1 MSNAPHYS
9 IDLNKFSLN
18 PYPDLKV
25 MRDKQPISYVPELG
39 ATLMT
44 SRNDIFVNE
53 KLTDI
58 FSSVQPDGLMTKL
71 MGENMMRKD
80 GEFHLEERKAT
91 FKSFSPRTSRDIWS
105 KKFINATSKILD
117 AMEHKKEA
125 DLVLDFALPV
135 SGEALK
141 IVTGLTNMD
150 YKEMDRVS
158 QGMIDGISNYL
169 GNKKIEENCKMCTES
184 IDAHIDEI
192 LPTLIKEPDYSLISV
207 QLESGLNDD
216 QLRANVK
223 LAISG
228 GQNEP
233 RDAISGTAWALLK
246 NPEQLSYVKSGECT
260 WLQAFEE
267 FGRWMSPIGMSPRRV
282 DQPYVY
288 NGVEFELEDRVF
300 FMFGSANRDETI
312 FEFPETYNIKRD
324 TSSSITFGAGPHFC
338 AGAWVSKTLIA
349 DVALPMLFTKFPN
362 LRLIE
367 EVNFTGWAFRGP
379 KSVKVRL

>member
-117 AMEHKKEA
+117 AMKLKKEA

-158 QGMIDGISNYL
+158 QGMIDGISNYP
-169 GNKKIEENCKMCTES
+169 GNKKIEENCKMCTAS

-207 QLESGLNDD
+207 QLEAGLNDN

-267 FGRWMSPIGMSPRRV
+267 FGRWISPIGMSPRRV
-282 DQPYVY
+282 DQQYVY

-312 FEFPETYNIKRD
+312 FECPETYNIKRD

-379 KSVKVRL
+379 KSVRVRW

>member
-9 IDLNKFSLN
+9 IDLKKFSLN

-25 MRDKQPISYVPELG
+25 MREKQPISYVPELG

-44 SRNDIFVNE
+44 ARNDIFVNE
-53 KLTDI
+53 KLTDV

-80 GEFHLEERKAT
+80 GECHLEERKAT
-91 FKSFSPRTSRDIWS
+91 FKSFSPRTSRDIWK
-105 KKFINATSKILD
+105 KKFIKATTKILET
-117 AMEHKKEA
+117 MEHRKEA
-125 DLVLDFALPV
+125 DLVLDFATPV

-141 IVTGLTNMD
+141 VITGLTNMD

-158 QGMIDGISNYL
+158 QGMIDGISNYP
-169 GNKKIEENCKMCTES
+169 GNKKIEENCKMCTAS

-207 QLESGLNDD
+207 QLEAGLNDN

-233 RDAISGTAWALLK
+233 RDAISGTAWALRK

-267 FGRWMSPIGMSPRRV
+267 FGRWISPIGMSPRRV

-312 FEFPETYNIKRD
+312 FECPETYDIKRD

-362 LRLIE
+362 LRLIG

-379 KSVKVRL
+379 KSVRVSW